1 VDGKRA
7 YTGAMR
13 TAKKIDSFAPAR
25 FGLSACP
32 SMSLAAPRLHSQ
44 AGWSGGLKFATKF
57 LPLLSRKACYRV
69 ALLLASLAAIFDRRG
84 RRITLSNLCV
94 AFGDHI
100 SSERRAQIARESG
113 DRHLLHGR
121 VSQKHAFDFDG
132 KNIFTA
138 IYDDVFR
145 AVEN

>member
-1 VDGKRA
+1 
-7 YTGAMR
+7 
-13 TAKKIDSFAPAR
+13 
-25 FGLSACP
+25 
-32 SMSLAAPRLHSQ
+32 
-44 AGWSGGLKFATKF
+44 
-57 LPLLSRKACYRV
+57 V
-69 ALLLASLAAIFDRRG
+69 ALLLGSLAAIFDRRG

-113 DRHLLHGR
+113 DRYLLHGR

-138 IYDDVFR
+138 VYDDVFR